1 MLSVEGLT
9 KRYGQQIVL
18 DQIHFQVENGSFV
31 SILGPNGCGKSTLI
45 RLLAGIE
52 RPDAGRVLLEGR
64 PVTDLSRKELA
75 RRVAVVSQEGLPP
88 LPYTVYDVV
97 MMGRFAYQK
106 WLQGPT
112 AADEAL
118 VERILQE
125 TELTPLRTKLLS
137 QLSGGERQR
146 VAIAQAMAQ
155 QPRLLLLDEPT
166 TYLDIGHQLALL
178 NLIRQWQ
185 QDCGLTVVAVMHDLN
200 LAALYSQRLILM
212 QRGRIRRMGAL
223 DDVLT
228 EPLLQEVYGTT
239 PIVLPHPRKGVPQ
252 VLLA

>member
-9 KRYGQQIVL
+9 KRYGEQVVL
-18 DQIHFQVENGSFV
+18 NNIRFHVEKGTFV
-31 SILGPNGCGKSTLI
+31 GLLGPNGCGKSTLI

-52 RPDAGRVLLEGR
+52 RPDAGQVLLKGR
-64 PVTDLSRKELA
+64 PVADYARKELA
-75 RRVAVVSQEGLPP
+75 RNVAVVAQEGLPP
-88 LPYTVYDVV
+88 LPYSVYDVV

-106 WLQGPT
+106 WLQGPSL
-112 AADEAL
+112 ADEAL
-118 VERILQE
+118 VEQILQQ
-125 TELTPLRTKLLS
+125 TGLTHLRHKPLA

-185 QDCGLTVVAVMHDLN
+185 RDCGLTVVAVMHDLN
-200 LAALYSQRLILM
+200 LAALYSERLVLM
-212 QRGRIRRMGAL
+212 QQGCIRCMGEL
-223 DDVLT
+223 HDVMT
-228 EPLLQEVYGTT
+228 EPLIREVYGTT
-239 PIVLPHPRKGVPQ
+239 PIILSHPRRGVPQ
-252 VLLA
+252 VLLV

>member
-1 MLSVEGLT
+1 
-9 KRYGQQIVL
+9 
-18 DQIHFQVENGSFV
+18 
-31 SILGPNGCGKSTLI
+31 
-45 RLLAGIE
+45 
-52 RPDAGRVLLEGR
+52 
-64 PVTDLSRKELA
+64 
-75 RRVAVVSQEGLPP
+75 
-88 LPYTVYDVV
+88 
-97 MMGRFAYQK
+97 
-106 WLQGPT
+106 QGPT

-212 QRGRIRRMGAL
+212 QCGRIRRMGAL

-228 EPLLQEVYGTT
+228 EPLLQEVYETK
-239 PIVLPHPRKGVPQ
+239 PIVLPHPRKGMPQ